1 MKKFFLLAAFA
12 ICFLSADAYAQAEGD
27 RIIAIV
33 GREIITESDFQYQ
46 VQLYAR
52 QNRLTEISPFMAQQI
67 FQSILTNKILL
78 AKAEQDSIYATDE
91 EVDKELSGR
100 MDNMIAQSG
109 SVERLEAAYGMP
121 LARIRNLLKEE
132 LRKNIRVEKLKREKF
147 PGGVKVTDRDVKE
160 FFAIYRDSLP
170 DVDEEFELAHIYMKR
185 KVSDA
190 EKSEAFRIAR
200 QILDSV
206 NQGIDFSEL
215 AIRNSADSGSAAMGG
230 DLGYAKKGTFVKPF
244 EEAAYLLEVGEVSDI
259 VETEF
264 GYHILK
270 LKDRQGDK
278 IRVQHI
284 LVTFPKFESSDLE
297 TISFL
302 KELKGRID
310 KNEISFENAV
320 KEYSQDE
327 FTAGKDGY
335 LGKVPI
341 ERLDSMTLEALRGIS
356 KGGITD
362 PVRSISRGSDYGY
375 ELYKLIDI
383 VPPHKLSLEEDYDR
397 IRSFAESYKE
407 SNELEKWLEEI
418 REYIYVDIKM

>member
-1 MKKFFLLAAFA
+1 MLTAAV
-12 ICFLSADAYAQAEGD
+12 ICFLSADAFSQAEGD

-170 DVDEEFELAHIYMKR
+170 DVNEEFELAHIYMKR

-190 EKSEAFRIAR
+190 EKSEALRIAR

-206 NQGIDFSEL
+206 NQGVDFSEL

-302 KELKGRID
+302 NELKGRIE

-356 KGGITD
+356 KGGISD

-383 VPPHKLSLEEDYDR
+383 VPPHRLSLEEDYDR
-397 IRSFAESYKE
+397 IRGFAESYKE
-407 SNELEKWLEEI
+407 SKELEKWLEEI

>member
-1 MKKFFLLAAFA
+1 MLAAFA